1 MNVDGIIPAPGAYPC
16 INPRCS
22 SVVERP
28 GICDPCGDA
37 RAKAAEAK
45 RIAERVRREIP
56 LELQWSTWSNPELA
70 ERCVTNVARAREAI
84 EARGSAV
91 IIGAAGLG
99 KTSLAVAW
107 LRERLEAGEE
117 RARFVEAYNLAE
129 PSYIEGLSRLD
140 LALCASSLVLDDLG
154 KELAGAPSDS
164 GVAAQRVAIVHKIIR
179 ARHSQGLKTVVTT
192 GYDQA
197 GIARI
202 YGDDIARRLFERAA
216 VVRLKK

>member
-1 MNVDGIIPAPGAYPC
+1 MNLPNVIPPAGAYPC
-16 INPRCS
+16 RGQRCEA
-22 SVVERP
+22 VLELP
-28 GICDPCGDA
+28 GVCEPCWRAMTTIDA
-37 RAKAAEAK
+37 YK
-45 RIAERVRREIP
+45 RVRVRIEREIP
-56 LELQWSTWSNPELA
+56 AAFQWATWASPELA
-70 ERCVTNVARAREAI
+70 ERTGANVARAREAI

-216 VVRLKK
+216 IVRLKK